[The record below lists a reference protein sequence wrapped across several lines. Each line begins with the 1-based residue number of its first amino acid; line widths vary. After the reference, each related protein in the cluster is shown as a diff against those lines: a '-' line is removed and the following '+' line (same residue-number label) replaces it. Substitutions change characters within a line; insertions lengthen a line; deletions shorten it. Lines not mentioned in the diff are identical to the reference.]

1 MAKDKSKPQE
11 EKQLTWKVTPK
22 ALPKTA
28 RKLKRVAEFDAIMEA
43 VKASE
48 ETSFLISVEGRDY
61 RKLWSPLTSRIKEF
75 NANPQR
81 EYNLELHTANKET
94 YITKVDKK

>member
-1 MAKDKSKPQE
+1 MVKEKSKPQE
-11 EKQLTWKVTPK
+11 ESKLSWKVTPK
-22 ALPKTA
+22 VLPKGA
-28 RKLKRVAEFDAIMEA
+28 RKLKRTAEFDAIIEA
-43 VKASE
+43 VKDSE
-48 ETSFLISVEGRDY
+48 ETSFQIAVEGRDY

-75 NANPQR
+75 NSNPQR